1 MPENGGS
8 TDWKGKNGSIVLKN
22 YAMSLKHL
30 KLSDIFNDSVRESSI
45 LRVTFFGV
53 KSIHDTEQQV
63 FSAIKISQNAI
74 DMIHRRQS
82 LWKWINSGP
91 SIARRRQSLRDKWA
105 RCFRVKFRQD
115 VSRPTL
121 KNLGSEK
128 QVLNEMFYFTYSIH

>member
-63 FSAIKISQNAI
+63 
-74 DMIHRRQS
+74 
-82 LWKWINSGP
+82 
-91 SIARRRQSLRDKWA
+91 
-105 RCFRVKFRQD
+105 
-115 VSRPTL
+115 
-121 KNLGSEK
+121 
-128 QVLNEMFYFTYSIH
+128 LNEMLYFTYLIH